1 MDAMGQLG
9 GELADGDVRL
19 EAEALRLI
27 EERHEL
33 KVAINLACHQR
44 ELDNA
49 KAEASLAAS

>member
-1 MDAMGQLG
+1 MDVMGQLG
-9 GELADGDVRL
+9 RELVDVDACL

-33 KVAINLACHQR
+33 KVAINLACHHR

-49 KAEASLAAS
+49 KAKAYLATS